1 MRKITFYF
9 SMALM
14 ALLIMP
20 QSMLADECE
29 FTPVIFPGQAED
41 RTAYEVNATV
51 HVGEGEI
58 PQRSKVGSLD
68 YNSIQSTNPDVVWAS
83 GRGAYFVGTGKADL
97 TYTESNREQDCSS
110 NHVIHYT
117 VEKGTPVAGFMVN
130 GEPVS
135 EYTAALTPG
144 ADGITTGEDGSIS
157 GSVWTPPC
165 VVRYKYF
172 KQESIRFVD
181 QEVPQNQL
189 NLQSSN
195 PEVATIDENG
205 QVVATNLG
213 ETTISFSW
221 PGNDNWE
228 GVAMSYLL
236 RVKKP
241 VAFHFTPN
249 EVTDSVSNVVQR
261 LPKIVLGDDIT
272 ISRWES
278 SNPEVATVDKSGNV
292 TMLAVGTT
300 QITAIF
306 DETEEYA
313 GKSAHYTLHVVKK
326 DPKLAFESGYQ
337 DTYLNFPVQRLPLA
351 NPYKVP
357 VTYVVEDPYVVE
369 LSEDGLLTP
378 KKEGN
383 VKIGAMFE
391 GNDTFNEAF
400 VDYTLHITKL
410 GVTVLN
416 TEITAKNADDILGNG
431 GKVKW
436 IGHQLHIKD
445 WKVDVSGM
453 SDEIKEGVIKS
464 EKSVEIKVSGVCSIK
479 GAKTCIESSSS
490 VAIFSETTLDT
501 LKLEAT
507 GTAIHGSYLK
517 FSNVAIR
524 AKGVPSAIVLD
535 GDLSMGRAYLY
546 AEGTQY
552 AIRCMNFNIYNEED
566 KPLEGIGIL
575 TENVSFQVTSHGFVI
590 GGKEKSEPAP
600 IVEIG
605 WKSVVVSDE
614 EETLIDFAVEDPY
627 GNENVFFS
635 TNAEN
640 RYNKETGQLE
650 ISTSL
655 TDEQVA
661 AAMESVVPGSSVWV
675 SFLPGSL
682 TFDVPAGK
690 GEILIECMTMPGYS
704 LKVKLE
710 GEAAIVVTQSDKL
723 GWVKVAYDVVLPT
736 HVVIYLH
743 ALIASPV
750 PAHIAAQIKDEEP
763 SAGAFIKALKIVPAN
778 APTGI
783 EEIIPTVEGTQK
795 IMLNGQ
801 IFIIRDGKAF
811 NATGAQVR

>member
-1 MRKITFYF
+1 MRKKFLLF
-9 SMALM
+9 ALSLFP
-14 ALLIMP
+14 AFAVF
-20 QSMLADECE
+20 ADECE

-97 TYTESNREQDCSS
+97 TYTENNREQDCSS

-117 VEKGTPVAGFMVN
+117 VEKGTPEAGFMVN
-130 GEPVS
+130 DEPVS

-172 KQESIRFVD
+172 KPESIRFVD

-195 PEVATIDENG
+195 PEIATIDENG

-241 VAFHFTPN
+241 VAFYFTPN

-272 ISRWES
+272 ITRWES

-326 DPKLAFESGYQ
+326 DPQLAFEFDQQYTHLG
-337 DTYLNFPVQRLPLA
+337 FPAKILA
-351 NPYKVP
+351 LDNRYNVP
-357 VTYVVEDPYVVE
+357 VTYLVEDESIVT
-369 LSEDGLLTP
+369 LSEDGILTP
-378 KKEGN
+378 KKVGS
-383 VKIGAMFE
+383 VKIGAMSE
-391 GNDTFNEAF
+391 GNDTYLSGWT
-400 VDYTLHITKL
+400 DYWLIITKL
-410 GVTVLN
+410 GITVLN
-416 TEITAKNADDILGNG
+416 TEITAENANDVLGNG
-431 GKVKW
+431 GKVQW
-436 IGHQLHIKD
+436 TGSQLLLND

-464 EKSVEIKVSGVCSIK
+464 EKSVEIKVSGVCVIS
-479 GAKTCIESSSS
+479 GAKTCINANSS
-490 VAIFSETTLDT
+490 VAIFGESTKDS
-501 LKLEAT
+501 LKLQSTEASIL
-507 GTAIHGSYLK
+507 AQSLK
-517 FSNVAIR
+517 FHKVAIR
-524 AKGVPSAIVLD
+524 AIGVPSAFIVNSELSIGWAYVCAI
-535 GDLSMGRAYLY
+535 GD
-546 AEGTQY
+546 EY
-552 AIRCMNFNIYNEED
+552 AIRCTDFFLFNDED
-566 KPLEGIGIL
+566 KPLEAISIL
-575 TENVSFQVTSHGFVI
+575 TKDVFFNSKYQGFVI
-590 GGKEKSEPAP
+590 GEGEKPSPAP

-605 WKSVVVSDE
+605 KKPVVVPDDE
-614 EETLIDFAVEDPY
+614 ETVIEFSKEDPD

-635 TNAEN
+635 TSVSDT
-640 RYNKETGQLE
+640 YNEKSGQLE

-661 AAMESVVPGSSVWV
+661 EALESIIPGSSAWV
-675 SFLPGSL
+675 SALPGSL

-690 GEILIECMTMPGYS
+690 GEILVECLTLPGYT
-704 LKVKLE
+704 LKVKIE
-710 GEAAIVVTQSDKL
+710 GEEAISVTQTETF
-723 GWVKVAYDVVLPT
+723 GWVKVTYDLAAPA

-743 ALIASPV
+743 AVVSSPA
-750 PAHIAAQIKDEEP
+750 PAHIAAQVREEDP

-801 IFIIRDGKAF
+801 IFIIRDGKVF